1 MSEKNID
8 LDFADL
14 ASAVELSQQE
24 VESIQSLAQ
33 AVAEVIAS
41 SPFPDVD
48 PDTYF
53 IWMYSVEPF
62 AEA

>member
-1 MSEKNID
+1 MSEKNVD
-8 LDFADL
+8 LNFVDIT
-14 ASAVELSQQE
+14 STEELVQQE
-24 VESIQSLAQ
+24 LESIQSLAQ

-41 SPFPDVD
+41 SPFPDID